1 MSFAH
6 GRAGIA
12 YALIKLYEAS
22 GQQRFNIAG
31 LELAERELT
40 DIDRIG
46 RNSSVGAPDHA
57 GAAASQLAWCRGKPG
72 VALALKVA
80 SKGGDKRKIDAT
92 VSAVISAINS
102 SPLERSDCICHGNLG
117 NLLLVRELMDDELRA
132 GISSGLE
139 RKVVRRI
146 SRHGVVC
153 GNFGLETAG
162 LMEGLA
168 GMGLALLTLAEPA
181 RIPNVLILEPA
192 SAG

>member
-1 MSFAH
+1 M
-6 GRAGIA
+6 
-12 YALIKLYEAS
+12 
-22 GQQRFNIAG
+22 
-31 LELAERELT
+31 
-40 DIDRIG
+40 
-46 RNSSVGAPDHA
+46 
-57 GAAASQLAWCRGKPG
+57 
-72 VALALKVA
+72 
-80 SKGGDKRKIDAT
+80 
-92 VSAVISAINS
+92 
-102 SPLERSDCICHGNLG
+102 G

-168 GMGLALLTLAEPA
+168 GMGLALLKLAEPA
-181 RIPNVLILEPA
+181 RIPNVLILELA